1 MLDNEFLRSLSARA
15 AALFPAA
22 ETARQKVEQE
32 MYSLLQST
40 LGKLNIVT
48 REEFDAQQRVLE
60 KATQQITMLEVKLA
74 VLEQKQKMQSEVSSG
89 NTPAG
94 EIPVNEP

>member
-22 ETARQKVEQE
+22 EAARDKFEQE
-32 MYSLLQST
+32 MYGLLQAT

-48 REEFDAQQRVLE
+48 REEFVAQQRVLE
-60 KATQQITMLEVKLA
+60 KATQQIAL
-74 VLEQKQKMQSEVSSG
+74 LEQKLSELEQSKS
-89 NTPAG
+89 
-94 EIPVNEP
+94 

>member
-22 ETARQKVEQE
+22 AAARAKLEQQ
-32 MYSLLQST
+32 MYTLLQDA
-40 LGKLNIVT
+40 LGKLNVVT

-60 KATQQITMLEVKLA
+60 KATLQITL
-74 VLEQKQKMQSEVSSG
+74 LEQKLIELEQRK
-89 NTPAG
+89 P
-94 EIPVNEP
+94 

>member
-1 MLDNEFLRSLSARA
+1 MLDNEFLRSLSART

-22 ETARQKVEQE
+22 DAARQKVEQE
-32 MYSLLQST
+32 MYTLLQGT

-48 REEFDAQQRVLE
+48 REEFDAQRRVLE

-74 VLEQKQKMQSEVSSG
+74 ALEQRNNETNK
-89 NTPAG
+89 
-94 EIPVNEP
+94 EI